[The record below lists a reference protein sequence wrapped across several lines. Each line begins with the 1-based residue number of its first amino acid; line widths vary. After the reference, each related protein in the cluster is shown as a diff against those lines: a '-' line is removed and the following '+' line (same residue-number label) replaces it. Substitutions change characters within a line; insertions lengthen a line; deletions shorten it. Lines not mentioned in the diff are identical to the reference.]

1 MKKPIVF
8 DSFAL
13 LSFFHKEEGW
23 EKVKDIL
30 RRLVSEDKKGLLSR
44 INWGE
49 FYYIIRRRVGRVKA
63 EEALALLEQL
73 PIEILPVDD
82 QIVKEAAE
90 IKAGYPVAF
99 ADAFCVALARRVQG
113 CVITGDP
120 EFKSVE
126 GLIAI
131 EWL

>member
-44 INWGE
+44 INWVN
-49 FYYIIRRRVGRVKA
+49 F
-63 EEALALLEQL
+63 
-73 PIEILPVDD
+73 
-82 QIVKEAAE
+82 
-90 IKAGYPVAF
+90 
-99 ADAFCVALARRVQG
+99 
-113 CVITGDP
+113 IT
-120 EFKSVE
+120 
-126 GLIAI
+126 
-131 EWL
+131 